1 MKIKK
6 AKPADCPILTQIS
19 KAAKAH
25 WGYPEEWLAMWE
37 DDLSIKK
44 GDLSHFRVFK
54 LTEKGV
60 ILGFSA
66 ISEKENTLAI
76 EHLWIRPQLIGKGL
90 GKYLLQNSLE
100 KVRTESHTTL
110 TVIADPNAV
119 GFYEK
124 FGFETVQFIPSK
136 PEGRQLPLM
145 SLALV

>member
-6 AKPADCPILTQIS
+6 AKPADCTTLTQIS
-19 KAAKAH
+19 KAAKAY

-37 DDLSIKK
+37 EDLCIKK
-44 GDLSHFRVFK
+44 KDLTHFQVFK
-54 LTEKGV
+54 LIDKGV
-60 ILGFSA
+60 ILGYCA
-66 ISEKENTLAI
+66 IHEKGNTLEI

-90 GKYLLQNSLE
+90 GKYLLQNALE
-100 KVRTESHTTL
+100 KVRNENHTAL

-124 FGFETVQFIPSK
+124 FGFVTVQYIPSK

-145 SLALV
+145 SRQLV